1 MFPIN
6 QPRIRVAAFRM
17 RQHKPH
23 PILKLANSIA
33 KSMFHVKEEL
43 NMKNAQTS
51 NEISAPGTIYFVQH
65 KLIKQ
70 NFTLPTFPLNDSIR
84 ADCVWL

>member
-1 MFPIN
+1 MPC
-6 QPRIRVAAFRM
+6 
-17 RQHKPH
+17 
-23 PILKLANSIA
+23 PILKLANNIV
-33 KSMFHVKEEL
+33 KSMFHVKEGL

>member
-1 MFPIN
+1 MVSIKVLLLCCSLRKGATQAP
-6 QPRIRVAAFRM
+6 
-17 RQHKPH
+17 PH
-23 PILKLANSIA
+23 PKIGKWHIA
-33 KSMFHVKEEL
+33 KSMFHVIEEL
-43 NMKNAQTS
+43 NVKNAQTS
-51 NEISAPGTIYFVQH
+51 NQISAPGTIYFVQH